1 MSVEKGPANGFD
13 GRLLKRRRMIAI
25 EALVKFSA
33 QLICADTEQLYVA
46 NWNSRQRWDIIRK
59 TAD

>member
-1 MSVEKGPANGFD
+1 
-13 GRLLKRRRMIAI
+13 MIAI

-33 QLICADTEQLYVA
+33 QLIWAYTEQLYVP